1 MKKKFDSKYYT
12 HLSPHDK
19 WVLKSLISTVEML
32 DKVVV
37 EITNVR
43 KENDKRLDKMARYI
57 EGMESDVRFLRHYLG
72 LKKTDKFKSI
82 TELKNPKIEDMFN
95 MKRGDPFKE
104 GTD

>member
-19 WVLKSLISTVEML
+19 WGLKSLISTVEML
-32 DKVVV
+32 DKVVTETKKMKK
-37 EITNVR
+37 EID
-43 KENDKRLDKMARYI
+43 EI
-57 EGMESDVRFLRHYLG
+57 
-72 LKKTDKFKSI
+72 
-82 TELKNPKIEDMFN
+82 KNPRVEDMFN

>member
-1 MKKKFDSKYYT
+1 MITKNEAQKKLKNVT

-32 DKVVV
+32 DKV
-37 EITNVR
+37 
-43 KENDKRLDKMARYI
+43 
-57 EGMESDVRFLRHYLG
+57 
-72 LKKTDKFKSI
+72 I
-82 TELKNPKIEDMFN
+82 TETKKMKKEIDEIKNPRVEDMFN

>member
-32 DKVVV
+32 DKV
-37 EITNVR
+37 
-43 KENDKRLDKMARYI
+43 
-57 EGMESDVRFLRHYLG
+57 
-72 LKKTDKFKSI
+72 I
-82 TELKNPKIEDMFN
+82 TETKKMKKEIDEIKNPKVEDMFN

>member
-19 WVLKSLISTVEML
+19 WVLKSLISTVEVL
-32 DKVVV
+32 DKV
-37 EITNVR
+37 
-43 KENDKRLDKMARYI
+43 
-57 EGMESDVRFLRHYLG
+57 
-72 LKKTDKFKSI
+72 I
-82 TELKNPKIEDMFN
+82 TETKKMKKEIDEIKNPRVEDMFN

>member
-1 MKKKFDSKYYT
+1 MITKNEAQKKLKNVT

-32 DKVVV
+32 DKVVTETKKMKK
-37 EITNVR
+37 EID
-43 KENDKRLDKMARYI
+43 EI
-57 EGMESDVRFLRHYLG
+57 
-72 LKKTDKFKSI
+72 
-82 TELKNPKIEDMFN
+82 KNPRVEDMFN

>member
-32 DKVVV
+32 DKV
-37 EITNVR
+37 
-43 KENDKRLDKMARYI
+43 
-57 EGMESDVRFLRHYLG
+57 
-72 LKKTDKFKSI
+72 I
-82 TELKNPKIEDMFN
+82 TETKKMKKEIDEIKNPRVEDMFN

>member
-19 WVLKSLISTVEML
+19 WVLKSLISTVEIL
-32 DKVVV
+32 DKVVTETKKMKK
-37 EITNVR
+37 EID
-43 KENDKRLDKMARYI
+43 EI
-57 EGMESDVRFLRHYLG
+57 
-72 LKKTDKFKSI
+72 
-82 TELKNPKIEDMFN
+82 KNPRVEDMFN

>member
-19 WVLKSLISTVEML
+19 WVLKSLISTVEIL
-32 DKVVV
+32 DKVVTETKKMKK
-37 EITNVR
+37 EID
-43 KENDKRLDKMARYI
+43 EI
-57 EGMESDVRFLRHYLG
+57 
-72 LKKTDKFKSI
+72 
-82 TELKNPKIEDMFN
+82 KNPKVEDMFN

>member
-1 MKKKFDSKYYT
+1 MITKNEAQKKLKNVI

-32 DKVVV
+32 DKVVTETKKMKK
-37 EITNVR
+37 EID
-43 KENDKRLDKMARYI
+43 EI
-57 EGMESDVRFLRHYLG
+57 
-72 LKKTDKFKSI
+72 
-82 TELKNPKIEDMFN
+82 KNPRVEDMFN

>member
-32 DKVVV
+32 DKVVTETKKMKK
-37 EITNVR
+37 EID
-43 KENDKRLDKMARYI
+43 EI
-57 EGMESDVRFLRHYLG
+57 
-72 LKKTDKFKSI
+72 
-82 TELKNPKIEDMFN
+82 KNPRVEDMFN

>member
-1 MKKKFDSKYYT
+1 MITKNEAQKKLKNVT

-43 KENDKRLDKMARYI
+43 KENDKHILQ
-57 EGMESDVRFLRHYLG
+57 EYLA
-72 LKKTDKFKSI
+72 TTI
-82 TELKNPKIEDMFN
+82 TYQKDILVV
-95 MKRGDPFKE
+95 GV
-104 GTD
+104 